1 MLKEYLSGTD
11 QANFMYPR
19 YGITQFHMASVC
31 VKKLEVAELCLTKC
45 SFPFTT
51 NSAVDQF
58 KRQFAH
64 LEEHYGK
71 GGENNRALERQHAS
85 LPRERV
91 LEFHE
96 ESTKNTKEQEKQQ
109 EKGAPSV
116 VNRASYNMNP
126 KPSEGMLLM
135 VSI

>member
-1 MLKEYLSGTD
+1 VVLD
-11 QANFMYPR
+11 
-19 YGITQFHMASVC
+19 
-31 VKKLEVAELCLTKC
+31 
-45 SFPFTT
+45 
-51 NSAVDQF
+51 
-58 KRQFAH
+58 
-64 LEEHYGK
+64 
-71 GGENNRALERQHAS
+71 
-85 LPRERV
+85 RERV

-126 KPSEGMLLM
+126 KPSEGMLLV

>member
-1 MLKEYLSGTD
+1 VVLD
-11 QANFMYPR
+11 
-19 YGITQFHMASVC
+19 
-31 VKKLEVAELCLTKC
+31 
-45 SFPFTT
+45 
-51 NSAVDQF
+51 
-58 KRQFAH
+58 
-64 LEEHYGK
+64 
-71 GGENNRALERQHAS
+71 
-85 LPRERV
+85 RERV

-135 VSI
+135 VSIKILYRECSEDSD

>member
-1 MLKEYLSGTD
+1 VVLD
-11 QANFMYPR
+11 
-19 YGITQFHMASVC
+19 
-31 VKKLEVAELCLTKC
+31 
-45 SFPFTT
+45 
-51 NSAVDQF
+51 
-58 KRQFAH
+58 
-64 LEEHYGK
+64 
-71 GGENNRALERQHAS
+71 
-85 LPRERV
+85 RERV

-109 EKGAPSV
+109 EKGAPSA